1 MMSPL
6 SAPLHLKPHFSK
18 RLALFL
24 GIIHL
29 SALMLIYL
37 LPLSWVI
44 QLGIGV
50 LVMANA
56 IHGLSCQAQRHPLY
70 GCVLHHDTVR
80 LSSGESARIAAQSYV
95 HPQLVILR
103 VILET
108 GRTESLVLFADALE
122 PQTFRHLR
130 VRLRHPYE

>member
-6 SAPLHLKPHFSK
+6 SAPLHLKPQFSK
-18 RLALFL
+18 RLALFV
-24 GIIHL
+24 GAIHL
-29 SALMLIYL
+29 SALIIVSL
-37 LPLSWVI
+37 LPLSWAI
-44 QLGIGV
+44 QLSLGALIILSG
-50 LVMANA
+50 
-56 IHGLSCQAQRHPLY
+56 IHGISYQAQRHPLY

-108 GRTESLVLFADALE
+108 GRTESL
-122 PQTFRHLR
+122 
-130 VRLRHPYE
+130 